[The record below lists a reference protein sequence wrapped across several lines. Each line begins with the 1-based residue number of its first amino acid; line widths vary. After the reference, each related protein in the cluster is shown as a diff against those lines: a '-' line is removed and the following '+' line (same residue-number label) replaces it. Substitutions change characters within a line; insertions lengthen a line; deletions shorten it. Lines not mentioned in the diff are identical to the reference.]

1 MPFSGLTACFKPA
14 PAQNKKPPF
23 RTAFSFGGASGT
35 LPGCAVSHC
44 CAVFRR
50 SHCSAALPNAP
61 LRFLRRRR
69 RSALHTQNPPRRV
82 PNSSPP
88 QRKTKSRPFGRL
100 SLLVGHQGLYPVV
113 PCRTAARSS
122 AARIALRHCPML
134 RFAFSAAGG
143 AQLCIPRTR
152 PGGSRIQARPSAK
165 QKAALSDGFF
175 FWWGIRDL
183 NPGPAGYEPDA
194 LTN

>member
-1 MPFSGLTACFKPA
+1 MIGYLAK
-14 PAQNKKPPF
+14 
-23 RTAFSFGGASGT
+23 
-35 LPGCAVSHC
+35 
-44 CAVFRR
+44 
-50 SHCSAALPNAP
+50 
-61 LRFLRRRR
+61 
-69 RSALHTQNPPRRV
+69 
-82 PNSSPP
+82 
-88 QRKTKSRPFGRL
+88 
-100 SLLVGHQGLYPVV
+100 HQGLYPVV

-175 FWWGIRDL
+175 FWWGIRDFTRL
-183 NPGPAGYEPDA
+183 CRVALLRGLPPLALLCGTAQCSASLSPPQAALSSAYPEPAPAGPGFKPA
-194 LTN
+194 LAQNKKPPCRTAFLFW